1 MAILSRCL
9 AAATILAAPAAPAH
23 AQLIRVRTAPIAVFD
38 QFDVFP
44 SANHAMGG
52 ASIALRDTLRDP
64 FMNPAMGAR
73 SAGWFWSSPSVVSH
87 SRNAGGGRSLPLGA
101 TFRFGGWFGGVSGA
115 MQQIEPGRSPVTPD
129 AFFAPTVDVLP
140 GPFLPQGRQER
151 SDGTNTYGFLSLGR
165 RLGSVAV
172 GASITRARLEAVDGV
187 DLMYLAAQQITQRGR
202 ITDLRLGFLAEM
214 RGGATMQAVLLRHS
228 YRLTHDVTWL
238 DPAWDPAT
246 QSFIGV
252 ERPEANRDRTDTWG
266 AHLAYDL
273 PLILGWRIGATA
285 TVNRM
290 EHPQL
295 PAYELSTIPRDPGRS
310 WAWNLGVGLA
320 RRNGP
325 ASFAVDALIE
335 PVRTHTWS
343 STTDS
348 RFSFRNLHLK
358 LGAGRDFAVD
368 GRGNGGAVQLGLAV
382 RSVDYRLARR
392 ELATNV
398 VRTDRESWVE
408 WAPSWGLAFRFPE
421 IELRYRGTAV
431 NGTGRPAG
439 FFNGPVPLFERAT
452 TFGPN
457 VLAAPG
463 ALTLDNVAVVTH
475 QFSIAVPLR

>member
-1 MAILSRCL
+1 MAVLPRCV
-9 AAATILAAPAAPAH
+9 AAAVLSVAAVVPAH

-73 SAGWFWSSPSVVSH
+73 SAGWFWSAPSVVSH

-101 TFRFGGWFGGVSGA
+101 TIRLGDWFGGVGGA
-115 MQQIEPGRSPVTPD
+115 LQQVEPGGSPVNNDVIALPG
-129 AFFAPTVDVLP
+129 VDVIP
-140 GPFLPQGRQER
+140 GPFFPQGQQQR
-151 SDGTNTYGFLSLGR
+151 SEGNNSYGFLSLGR
-165 RLGSVAV
+165 RMGNVAV
-172 GASITRARLEAVDGV
+172 GASVLRARLGAVDGV
-187 DLMYLAAQQITQRGR
+187 DLMYLAAQRLAQRGH
-202 ITDLRLGFLAEM
+202 ITDLRLGLLADVA
-214 RGGATMQAVLLRHS
+214 GGATMQAVLLRHT

-246 QSFIGV
+246 QTFIGV
-252 ERPEANRDRTDTWG
+252 ERPEANLDRTDTWG
-266 AHLAYDL
+266 AHVAWDMPLA
-273 PLILGWRIGATA
+273 LGWRAGATA

-290 EHPQL
+290 NHPQL

-310 WAWNLGVGLA
+310 WAYNLGAGVS

-325 ASFAVDALIE
+325 MSFAVDALIE

-343 STTDS
+343 SVTDS
-348 RFSFRNLHLK
+348 RFAFRNLHLK

-368 GRGNGGAVQLGLAV
+368 GRGNGGGIQLGLAV
-382 RSVDYRLARR
+382 RSVDYRLTQR
-392 ELATNV
+392 ELATGI
-398 VRTDRESWVE
+398 VRTNHESWVE
-408 WAPSWGLAFRFPE
+408 WSPSWGLAFRFPE
-421 IELRYRGTAV
+421 IELRYRGAAV
-431 NGTGRPAG
+431 NGTGRPSA
-439 FFNGPVPLFERAT
+439 FFGNPGPVFERAT

-457 VLAAPG
+457 VVAAPG

>member
-1 MAILSRCL
+1 MAALPRCV
-9 AAATILAAPAAPAH
+9 AAAVTLVASVAPAH

-101 TFRFGGWFGGVSGA
+101 TISIGDWFGGVAGA
-115 MQQIEPGRSPVTPD
+115 LQQIEPGRSPVNND
-129 AFFAPTVDVLP
+129 VIFAPTVDVIP
-140 GPFLPQGRQER
+140 GPFFPPGQQER
-151 SDGTNTYGFLSLGR
+151 GDGNNSYGFLSLGR
-165 RLGSVAV
+165 RLGRFAV
-172 GASITRARLEAVDGV
+172 GASVSHAQLGAVDGV
-187 DLMYLAAQQITQRGR
+187 DLMYLTARQIAQRGR
-202 ITDLRLGFLAEM
+202 MTDLRLGVTGDVA
-214 RGGATMQAVLLRHS
+214 GGATVQAVLLRHT

-252 ERPEANRDRTDTWG
+252 ERPEVNLDRTDTWG
-266 AHLAYDL
+266 AQLAWDM
-273 PLILGWRIGATA
+273 PLTLGWRVGAMA
-285 TVNRM
+285 TVNRLD
-290 EHPQL
+290 HPQL

-310 WAWNLGVGLA
+310 WAYNLGVGLS

-325 ASFAVDALIE
+325 MSFAVDAVIE

-382 RSVDYRLARR
+382 RSVDYRLSRR
-392 ELATNV
+392 ELATGL

-408 WAPSWGLAFRFPE
+408 WSPSWGLAFRFPE
-421 IELRYRGTAV
+421 IELRYRGAAV
-431 NGTGRPAG
+431 NGTGRPSA
-439 FFNGPVPLFERAT
+439 FFGDPGPVFERAT

-457 VLAAPG
+457 VVAAPG